1 MLLEEEE
8 IKWKQKSNEAR
19 FKKGDK
25 NTKHF
30 HACVTQRKFINAI
43 NNITDEQG
51 QVWESKEDVEQV
63 FVNYYQNVFTF
74 EAQTD
79 LRSVW
84 MN

>member
-1 MLLEEEE
+1 MLLEKEE

-25 NTKHF
+25 NTKYF

-51 QVWESKEDVEQV
+51 QVWESKEEVEQV

-79 LRSVW
+79 LRSIW